1 MISAVLM
8 GLLVG
13 FLLSKAM
20 TSENDGGL
28 LGWGFLAVIAFI
40 VGLVMVV

>member
-1 MISAVLM
+1 M

-13 FLLSKAM
+13 YLLGKAL

-28 LGWGFLAVIAFI
+28 LGWGFLALVAFI
-40 VGLVMVV
+40 IGLVMVV